1 MDVVF
6 AVLPFAD
13 VGRPAIGVSLLKAE
27 VEQLGFSAS
36 IQYLNFD
43 LAESIGHE
51 LYQQLSD
58 SLPSA
63 SLVGEW
69 FFADVVF
76 GDQLPHEGQFVDRI
90 LSRCAPPAVVA
101 DVVRARAGRRAF
113 VEECVRRIRAARPR
127 VVGFTTTF
135 HQTCACLAVAQRL
148 KQEPDPPIVVF
159 GGANCEGEMGVQLV
173 QSFPWID
180 YVCTQEGDL
189 VFPEL
194 LRRLLGRG
202 DPRTVPGIVG
212 RGAIGQIGAPLLV
225 RELDE
230 LPIPDYADYVARV
243 ERSTLGAKLQPA
255 LQVETSRGCWW
266 GAKHHCTFCGLNGAT
281 MSFRSK
287 SPERVF
293 EELSFLRQTYGLR
306 RIDSVDNILDLR
318 YVQTL
323 FPRLIESEL
332 DLELFYEVKANLRY
346 DQLATLRAG
355 GVRAIQP
362 GIESFSN
369 EVLRLMGKGCTGA
382 QNVQLL
388 RWCQELDVTVAWNI
402 LAGFPTEAPAE
413 YARQAELV
421 PLLTHL
427 QPPASCSPIRLD
439 RFSPLFVKAEE
450 FGLRRVRPTSAYY
463 YVFPLGRRELAR
475 LAYFFD
481 FDYPDGRDPNS
492 YIVDLRREVE
502 AWWASRLLEP
512 ERQPRLDAVC
522 DRRAEVVEVVDTRAC
537 AVRPRHRLD
546 GLAARVFLTC
556 DVAHS
561 LTGIGRQVPGASL
574 GDIGG
579 ALEQLRAA
587 KLVAEIEGQY
597 VSLAVFRNRPPRSA
611 AEEGGVP
618 ARVPEAAVA

>member
-1 MDVVF
+1 VDVVF

-27 VEQLGFSAS
+27 VERVGFSAS

-69 FFADVVF
+69 FFADLVF
-76 GDQLPHEGQFVDRI
+76 GDQLPHEGQFVDRV

-101 DVVRARAGRRAF
+101 DVVRARVGRRAF
-113 VEECVRRIRAARPR
+113 VDECVRRIRGARPR

-173 QSFPWID
+173 QSFPWVD

-194 LRRLLGRG
+194 LRRLLGGG

-212 RGAIGQIGAPLLV
+212 RGAIGQLGAPLLV

-230 LPIPDYADYVARV
+230 LPIPDYTDYVARV

-255 LQVETSRGCWW
+255 LQVESSRGCWW

-293 EELSFLRQTYGLR
+293 EELSFLRRTYGLR

-502 AWWASRLLEP
+502 AWWASRLLDP

-522 DRRAEVVEVVDTRAC
+522 DLQAGAVEVTDTRAC
-537 AVRPRHRLD
+537 AVRQRHRLD

-561 LTGIGRQVPGASL
+561 LTGIGRQMPGVSL
-574 GDIGG
+574 GDIGA

-587 KLVAEIEGQY
+587 KLVAEIEGQH